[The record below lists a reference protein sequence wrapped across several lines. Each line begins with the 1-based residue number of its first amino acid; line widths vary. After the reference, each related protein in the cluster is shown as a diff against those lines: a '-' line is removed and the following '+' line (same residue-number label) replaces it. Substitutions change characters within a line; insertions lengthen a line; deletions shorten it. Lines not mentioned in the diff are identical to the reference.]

1 MCLGGWLTMHTS
13 GVSIS
18 GRAVFSHTWLE
29 TNNYLINV
37 TQQLRLLSDPD
48 RNILKMNLHY
58 RAMRAWLCW
67 SGKIYPIWAPF
78 RSNHM
83 ISIFCDLH
91 PCASRRGSHPREDK
105 CALFLSVCRLSAV
118 RRTFSFFVPFLP
130 DHFSLFPPPANAV
143 HRWLGSLRA

>member
-1 MCLGGWLTMHTS
+1 MTNNVYELEF
-13 GVSIS
+13 SIS

-67 SGKIYPIWAPF
+67 SGNIYPIRAPF

-91 PCASRRGSHPREDK
+91 PCASRRGGHREKTNVRFSWVSVGLARCGGRSVSSYPFCQIIFRCFPRR
-105 CALFLSVCRLSAV
+105 AR
-118 RRTFSFFVPFLP
+118 P
-130 DHFSLFPPPANAV
+130 
-143 HRWLGSLRA
+143 HRWLGSLRALNRKC